1 MNTRN
6 SSNVSR
12 PYFLWDY
19 DLTEADVR
27 RIVSSDNETEKRWLM
42 SRLLANARP
51 EDVWRFTSVHEVA
64 RLLPMLKLRPGVRE
78 AWEHALAV
86 WGYHVPVAS

>member
-1 MNTRN
+1 MDTRN
-6 SSNVSR
+6 SSR

-42 SRLLANARP
+42 SRLLTHARP
-51 EDVWRFTSVHEVA
+51 EDVWRFTSVRDVA
-64 RLLPMLKLRPGVRE
+64 RCLAKLKLRPGVRE
-78 AWEHALAV
+78 AWEHALTV